1 MIIACRLQIH
11 GTRCELIWSTAYLT
25 SQEEIEGQ
33 RGGYLKDVFM
43 GHCSENG
50 QNGYLPIVASKE
62 VIAIE
67 AEKLWNQGY

>member
-1 MIIACRLQIH
+1 MRTDLEHSIFNITGGDAKIL
-11 GTRCELIWSTAYLT
+11 
-25 SQEEIEGQ
+25 EGQ
-33 RGGYLKDVFM
+33 RGGYLKDIFM

-67 AEKLWNQGY
+67 AEKLWNRGY